1 MKAAQNFTKNIFLF
15 SVTSFCKVIQDSYG
29 QIKSEIVTENEAVLG
44 NSSTNTTNFV
54 NIVNEPLKNESEEE
68 EEEEIIDDPNAGQN
82 GFSAVSLPNNEEKI
96 DTHKVKDEETVVY
109 EEEIVNSLK
118 DHEDNLQKSKFIM
131 IISRKKKN
139 QLIYKF
145 VKSLL

>member
-1 MKAAQNFTKNIFLF
+1 MF

-54 NIVNEPLKNESEEE
+54 NIVNEPLKNESEE